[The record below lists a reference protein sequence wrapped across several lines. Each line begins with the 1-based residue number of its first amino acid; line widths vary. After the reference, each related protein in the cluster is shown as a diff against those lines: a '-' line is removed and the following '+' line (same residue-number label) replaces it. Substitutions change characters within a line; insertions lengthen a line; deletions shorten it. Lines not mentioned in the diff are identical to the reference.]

1 MVEVGIHAMN
11 SIKEDYGTAKR
22 VQYAVFMAE
31 KPSTKY
37 VIMQKPCD
45 LRTGAGINSY
55 STELKSKTFCFQDER
70 YTDYGWL
77 HLIMVRRS
85 PDKIALKKSDNWW
98 PAKRT
103 LKNRVP
109 TCVIST
115 SITSVSLRRS
125 HM

>member
-1 MVEVGIHAMN
+1 MVEIGIHAMN

-45 LRTGAGINSY
+45 LRTGVGINSY

-85 PDKIALKKSDNWW
+85 PDKITLKKV
-98 PAKRT
+98 T
-103 LKNRVP
+103 IGGQLKELLKTVFPLVR
-109 TCVIST
+109 
-115 SITSVSLRRS
+115 
-125 HM
+125 